1 MKIAFITAG
10 AGKSYCGSC
19 LHDILLIQSL
29 IDSGHDVKVIDMYTP
44 LSVDFDAPPLPVK
57 KIHYSGINAYL
68 RQKFT
73 IFRKSPLTL
82 SRFFERPSVV
92 SFALGFGM
100 DVSPVQLGELT
111 LSVLKGKGGN
121 QALDLA
127 GVMEELKKSAPYDVC
142 VLSNSMLSALAP
154 EIKRELK
161 APVVCQLMGEEAF
174 ISLLGE
180 PYRTGSIEAL
190 RKNVLAVDA
199 FVSHS
204 AEYSKI
210 MAVFL
215 GRSPESIS
223 AVNPSVNA
231 SLYEGIKRRKTP
243 FTVGFL
249 SKLNRAKGFDELLS
263 AFIILVKEHKA
274 DAYLLAGGEILDGE
288 SKTYFEEVKKKV
300 ASAGIENR
308 FKYLGRLKFA
318 AKKEF
323 FKASSVFSV
332 PSLFPE
338 SKGIAALEAL
348 AAGIPVGLPDHGA
361 YRDII
366 KNTGGGLL
374 YKPGSVSGLA
384 ALLKKFYDEP
394 ALAGKFGEAGREGVK
409 SQYSVK
415 MMTEMNIEVYR
426 KVQI

>member
-29 IDSGHDVKVIDMYTP
+29 INSGNDLKVIDMYTP
-44 LSVDFDAPPLPVK
+44 LSVDFDATPLPVK
-57 KIHYSGINAYL
+57 KIHYSGINTYL
-68 RQKFT
+68 RQKFAF
-73 IFRKSPLTL
+73 FRKKPLTL
-82 SRFFERPSVV
+82 NKFFELPSVV
-92 SFALGFGM
+92 NFALGFGM
-100 DVSPVQLGELT
+100 DVSPVQLGEMA
-111 LSVLKGKGGN
+111 LSVLKGREGN
-121 QALDLA
+121 QALDLT

-154 EIKRELK
+154 EIKKELNT
-161 APVVCQLMGEEAF
+161 PVVCQLMGEEAF
-174 ISLLGE
+174 IAMLGE

-190 RKNVLAVDA
+190 RKNVRSVDA
-199 FVSHS
+199 FISHS
-204 AEYSKI
+204 DEYSKV
-210 MAVFL
+210 MSDFL
-215 GRSPESIS
+215 GRKAEDII

-231 SLYEGIKRRKTP
+231 AFYEGIKRRDKP

-249 SKLNRAKGFDELLS
+249 SKMNKAKGLDELLS
-263 AFIILVKEHKA
+263 AFIVLVKEHKA

-288 SKTYFEEVKKKV
+288 SKTYFEEVKKRV
-300 ASAGIENR
+300 SSAGIEDR
-308 FKYLGRLKFA
+308 FKYLGRLEFA

-348 AAGIPVGLPDHGA
+348 SAGIPVALPDHGA
-361 YRDII
+361 YRDIV
-366 KNTGGGLL
+366 KHTGGGLL
-374 YKPGSVSGLA
+374 YKPGSVFGLA
-384 ALLKKFYDEP
+384 ALLKKLYDEP
-394 ALAGKFGEAGREGVK
+394 ALADSLGETGRESVK

-415 MMTEMNIEVYR
+415 KMTEMNIEVYR
-426 KVQI
+426 KVQ

>member
-29 IDSGHDVKVIDMYTP
+29 IDSGHNVKVIDMYTP

-57 KIHYSGINAYL
+57 KIHYSGINTYL
-68 RQKFT
+68 RQKFAF
-73 IFRKSPLTL
+73 FRRRPLAL
-82 SRFFERPSVV
+82 NRFFERPSVV
-92 SFALGFGM
+92 NFALGFGM
-100 DVSPVQLGELT
+100 DVSPVQLGEMT
-111 LSVLKGKGGN
+111 LSVLRGKNGN

-127 GVMEELKKSAPYDVC
+127 GVMGELKKSAPYDVC

-154 EIKRELK
+154 EIKKELNT
-161 APVVCQLMGEEAF
+161 PVVCQLMGEEAF
-174 ISLLGE
+174 ITMLGE
-180 PYRTGSIEAL
+180 PYWSSSIEAL
-190 RKNVLAVDA
+190 RKNVISVDA
-199 FVSHS
+199 FISHS
-204 AEYSKI
+204 GEYSKI
-210 MAVFL
+210 MSDFL
-215 GRSPESIS
+215 GRKAEDII

-231 SLYEGIKRRKTP
+231 ALYDGIKRREKP

-249 SKLNRAKGFDELLS
+249 SKLNKAKGFDGLLS

-288 SKTYFEEVKKKV
+288 SKAYFEEVMKKA
-300 ASAGIENR
+300 ASAGVAGR
-308 FKYLGRLKFA
+308 FKYLGRLEFA
-318 AKKEF
+318 AKKGF
-323 FKASSVFSV
+323 FAGSSVFSV

-348 AAGIPVGLPDHGA
+348 AAGLPVALPDHGA
-361 YRDII
+361 YRDIV

-374 YKPGSVSGLA
+374 YKPGSASGLA

-394 ALAGKFGEAGREGVK
+394 ALAGKLGEAGREGVK
-409 SQYSVK
+409 NRYSVK
-415 MMTEMNIEVYR
+415 KMTEMNVEVYR
-426 KVQI
+426 KVQ

>member
-29 IDSGHDVKVIDMYTP
+29 IDSGHNVKVIDMYTP

-57 KIHYSGINAYL
+57 KIHYSGINTYL
-68 RQKFT
+68 RQKFAF
-73 IFRKSPLTL
+73 FRRRPLAL
-82 SRFFERPSVV
+82 SKLFESPSVV
-92 SFALGFGM
+92 NFALGFGM
-100 DVSPVQLGELT
+100 DVSPVQLGEMT
-111 LSVLKGKGGN
+111 LSVLKGKDGN

-161 APVVCQLMGEEAF
+161 APVICQLMGEEAC

-199 FVSHS
+199 FISHS
-204 AEYSKI
+204 GEYSKI
-210 MAVFL
+210 MSDFL
-215 GRSPESIS
+215 GRKAEDII
-223 AVNPSVNA
+223 AVNPSVNSA
-231 SLYEGIKRRKTP
+231 LYEGIKRRKTP

-249 SKLNRAKGFDELLS
+249 SKLNKAKGFDELLS

-274 DAYLLAGGEILDGE
+274 DAKLLAGGEILDGE
-288 SKTYFEEVKKKV
+288 SKAYFEAVRRKAK
-300 ASAGIENR
+300 AAGIEDR
-308 FKYLGRLKFA
+308 FKYLGRLEFA

-323 FKASSVFSV
+323 FAGCSVFSV

-348 AAGIPVGLPDHGA
+348 AAGIPVALPGHGA
-361 YRDII
+361 YSDIV

-374 YKPGSVSGLA
+374 YKPGDIRGLSA
-384 ALLKKFYDEP
+384 ILKKFNDEP
-394 ALAGKFGEAGREGVK
+394 ALADSLGEAGRESVK
-409 SQYSVK
+409 SRYSVK
-415 MMTEMNIEVYR
+415 KMTEMNIEVYR